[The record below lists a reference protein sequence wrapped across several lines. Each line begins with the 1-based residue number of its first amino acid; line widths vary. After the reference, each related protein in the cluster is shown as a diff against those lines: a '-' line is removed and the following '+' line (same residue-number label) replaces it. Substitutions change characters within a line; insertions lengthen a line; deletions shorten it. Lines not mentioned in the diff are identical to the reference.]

1 MKIQISGIDAVQ
13 RQMEAMAERTNKS
26 VASAIMVSAQL
37 VRTTAIKSIQEQ
49 SSGREVTR
57 SRNGG
62 ARNGGE
68 TYKHIAAG
76 AGETPNTDTGRLV
89 GSIHVDGQG
98 LELVVGT
105 PLEYGANLEH
115 GTARMS
121 ARPWLFPA
129 LEKNRSKINSMI
141 HAATKRV

>member
-1 MKIQISGIDAVQ
+1 MKLQISGIDAVQ
-13 RQMEAMAERTNKS
+13 RQMEAIAERTNKA

-62 ARNGGE
+62 A
-68 TYKHIAAG
+68 TYTHIAAG
-76 AGETPNTDTGRLV
+76 AGEAPNTDTGRLV

-115 GTARMS
+115 GTARML

-141 HAATKRV
+141 KKATKQ